1 MTTAR
6 TGSTDRTG
14 NGDNAGS
21 AGSGDNTGKVRE
33 YLKRVTA
40 ELVSTRARLKSAEE
54 AAEAAR
60 EPVAIVS
67 MSCRLPGGADTP
79 DALWRILESG
89 TDVMSGLPEDRGW
102 DLTALYDADPD
113 AHGTSYA
120 REGGFLHDCA
130 GFDPEF
136 FGISPREALAMDPQQ
151 RLLLETAWEAF
162 ERAGLTRDTVHGSR
176 TGVYAG
182 VMYDDYGARVPHV
195 PGGRLPEGLEG
206 YLVNGS
212 AGSVA
217 SGRLSYTFGL
227 RGPAVTVDTA
237 CSSSLVAV
245 HLAAQALRA
254 GECDLA
260 LAGGVTVLATPTM
273 FIDFSRQR
281 GLAADG
287 RCKAFSDAADGTAF
301 AEGAGLL
308 LLQRLSD
315 ARREGRTVLA
325 VIRGSAVNQD
335 GGGNGLTAPNGP
347 AQQRVIRAALRD
359 ARLTA
364 DQVDAVEAHG
374 TGTGLGDPVEAGAL
388 LATYGQAHTADR
400 PLWLGSLK
408 SNLGHAQAA
417 AGVAGIVKTVL
428 ALRHGVLPRTLHADV
443 PSARID
449 WSAGAVRL
457 LQENTA
463 WPDRPGEPRRAA
475 VSAFGASGTNAHV
488 ILEHPTHPPAPAP
501 AVPGSASAVPAAVS
515 PAPAVP
521 GSAVPAAALP
531 APAVSGSAASAVAL
545 PAPAVSGSAV
555 PAVVPPASAVSGSA
569 VPAVA
574 LPASAVSG
582 SAVPA
587 VVPPAS
593 AVSGSVPPAPAVSG
607 SAASAVALPAPAVCG
622 SGVPAAV
629 PPASAVSGSVSA
641 GPSSVVAGS
650 AAPDPDPDPATVGA
664 VAWAVSG
671 RTVSALREQARRLVA
686 HLDAHP
692 DTDPALLAGVLAH
705 RRTAFPERAV
715 VLGDGLAELT
725 GNLAALAAGRIAPGV
740 VTGQATTGR
749 RTAFLFT
756 GQGSQ
761 RPGTGSELHA
771 AHPVFARA
779 LDEIDAAFTP
789 YLARPLREVMFAE
802 PGSADAGLLDRTE
815 YTQPA
820 LFALGAALF
829 ALVTSRGLRPDAVAG
844 HSVGEITAAHVAGVL
859 TLEDAARLV
868 AARGRLMGELPGGGA
883 MAALQAAH
891 EEVLPLLAGREHELD
906 LAAVNG
912 PAAVVVAGDAGAVTE
927 LTEHFAS
934 RGRSVK
940 HLKVSHAFHSP
951 HMDGMLSRFG
961 TIVRGLRLS
970 PPTIPVVS
978 NLTGALADGATLC
991 DPDHWVRHA
1000 RRPVRFLDGLRALRA
1015 TGTDTFVELGPD
1027 AVLTAMTRTI
1037 LDSDS
1042 DSDSDSDVKS
1052 DVDSDSDT
1060 DSADAGALTVSL
1072 LRRGRP
1078 ESATLDRALATAHAH
1093 GLPVS
1098 PAPEPAP
1105 GPAAE
1110 LSATLPTYPFQRARY
1125 WLDAPAPAAS
1135 LATAGLADAGHPLL
1149 AAAVE
1154 LPDGQGAVWTATLS
1168 TRTHP
1173 WLADHTLAGRPVV
1186 PGTALLELALAAA
1199 GDGHRVAE
1207 LTFDRPLVLPED
1219 TPVRL
1224 RVRIGAEE
1232 ADGSRPVTVHSA
1244 PPTPGADWTAHAT
1257 GRTEPEGAPGSA
1269 GTPEDDVPD
1278 LAGTWPPPGA
1288 EPVPLDEEHARF
1300 TAAGIGYGPAFQGL
1314 GAAWRL
1320 GDTVYAEAALP
1331 AAEATDAPHYGLH
1344 PALLDAALHA
1354 VTATRPDAHGLVPF
1368 AWTGAALH
1376 ARGADTLRVRITP
1389 AGPDAV
1395 AVTAADP
1402 AGRPV
1407 FTAHRLALR
1416 PVAADQV
1423 TAAAGTH
1430 PPLLRPVWIPVPP
1443 ATEPSATDPG
1453 TWYLLGEHE
1462 PGLAEALTAAG
1473 ATVRTA
1479 DDPHAIPADDAP
1491 APQVLATLPA
1501 TGDPHL
1507 TAHLALGLAHRW
1519 LAAEHLAQTRLT
1531 VLTTGATDAAGPVTD
1546 PAAAAAWGLL
1556 RTAQTEHPGRFALV
1570 DTDADPASHEAL
1582 PAALAAAGQDPQ
1594 LALRAGAAHTP
1605 STAPV
1610 PVTGPVPAAGSGTR
1624 FDPEGTVLV
1633 TGGTS
1638 GLGAA
1643 VARHLVTAHGVRRLL
1658 LVSRRGPEAPG
1669 APGLLA
1675 DLTASGAH
1683 VTAAAG
1689 DAADP
1694 ARLAGLLAELPAAH
1708 PLTAVIHTAGVLDDG
1723 VLTAQTP
1730 DRLDRVLRPK
1740 SDAARTL
1747 HDLTRDLHL
1756 DAFVLFS
1763 SAAGLLGSAG
1773 QAGYAAA
1780 NAHLDAF
1787 ASWRRAQGLPAL
1799 SLAWGPWAGDGMAAA
1814 LDGADAARLRRT
1826 GLVPLTQEEG
1836 LALFDAALNSTGTP
1850 GPAPGGTGTPGT
1862 APSTGTAG
1870 APGTASSTGTAG
1882 AAPGT
1887 GTAVLLPLRFD
1898 PARLGADAPTALR
1911 GLTAAPRRTAA
1922 RATAGPA
1929 AAAHRTTL
1937 ADRVTGLPR
1946 AERAVLVLDLVRTEV
1961 AAVLGHGDR
1970 DAVPAGRSF
1979 KDAGFDSLTAV
1990 ELRNRLTAETGLRLT
2005 PTLVF
2010 DHPTPRALAEHIDR
2024 ELPGADTAVLAL
2036 IGQLNQAVTQT
2047 DTLDDHARRTVT
2059 ERLQELLTRL
2069 GDGGGDTAPATP
2081 EPGTDATG
2089 NVTELLRSASDD
2101 ELFEL
2106 LDSGFRAV

>member
-6 TGSTDRTG
+6 TGSTDRTDSTG
-14 NGDNAGS
+14 NGDNAGNS
-21 AGSGDNTGKVRE
+21 DNTGKVRE

-79 DALWRILESG
+79 DALWRILKSG
-89 TDVMSGLPEDRGW
+89 TDVMSDLPEDRGW

-335 GGGNGLTAPNGP
+335 AGGNGLTAPNGP

-488 ILEHPTHPPAPAP
+488 ILEHPTHPPTPT
-501 AVPGSASAVPAAVS
+501 
-515 PAPAVP
+515 
-521 GSAVPAAALP
+521 
-531 APAVSGSAASAVAL
+531 PAVSGSASV
-545 PAPAVSGSAV
+545 SAV
-555 PAVVPPASAVSGSA
+555 PAA
-569 VPAVA
+569 
-574 LPASAVSG
+574 
-582 SAVPA
+582 
-587 VVPPAS
+587 
-593 AVSGSVPPAPAVSG
+593 VPPAPAVS
-607 SAASAVALPAPAVCG
+607 AS
-622 SGVPAAV
+622 
-629 PPASAVSGSVSA
+629 
-641 GPSSVVAGS
+641 PSSVVAGS
-650 AAPDPDPDPATVGA
+650 ADPDPDPDPAGA

-671 RTVSALREQARRLVA
+671 RTVPALREQARRLVA

-725 GNLAALAAGRIAPGV
+725 GNLAALAAGRTAPGL

-1042 DSDSDSDVKS
+1042 DSDVKS

-1060 DSADAGALTVSL
+1060 DSAGAGALTVSL

-1078 ESATLDRALATAHAH
+1078 ENATLDRALATAHAH

-1149 AAAVE
+1149 AAVVE

-1207 LTFDRPLVLPED
+1207 LSLDRPLVLPED

-1257 GRTEPEGAPGSA
+1257 GRTEPEGPPGSA
-1269 GTPEDDVPD
+1269 GTPEDDVTD

-1331 AAEATDAPHYGLH
+1331 AAEATDAPLYGLH

-1443 ATEPSATDPG
+1443 ATEPSAADPG

-1462 PGLAEALTAAG
+1462 AGLAEALTAAG

-1479 DDPHAIPADDAP
+1479 GDPHAIPADDAP

-1519 LAAEHLAQTRLT
+1519 LAAEHLAQARLT

-1836 LALFDAALNSTGTP
+1836 LALFDAALTSTGTP
-1850 GPAPGGTGTPGT
+1850 GPAPGGTGAPGT
-1862 APSTGTAG
+1862 ASNTGTAG
-1870 APGTASSTGTAG
+1870 APGTAPSTGTVG

-2069 GDGGGDTAPATP
+2069 GDGGGDTAPATS
-2081 EPGTDATG
+2081 EPGTDTTG

>member
-6 TGSTDRTG
+6 TDSTDSTDS
-14 NGDNAGS
+14 N
-21 AGSGDNTGKVRE
+21 DNTDKVRE

-40 ELVSTRARLKSAEE
+40 ELVATRARLKTVEE
-54 AAEAAR
+54 AAESAR
-60 EPVAIVS
+60 EPIAIVS

-79 DALWRILESG
+79 EALWRLLESG
-89 TDVMSGLPEDRGW
+89 TDVMSSLPEDRGW
-102 DLTALYDADPD
+102 DLAALYDADPD

-130 GFDPEF
+130 EFDPEF

-151 RLLLETAWEAF
+151 RLLLETAWETF

-335 GGGNGLTAPNGP
+335 GAGNGLTAPNGP

-364 DQVDAVEAHG
+364 DQIDAVEAHG
-374 TGTGLGDPVEAGAL
+374 TGTSLGDPVEAEAL

-408 SNLGHAQAA
+408 SNIGHAQAA

-428 ALRHGVLPRTLHADV
+428 ALRHGLLPRTLHADV

-457 LQENTA
+457 LHENTA

-475 VSAFGASGTNAHV
+475 VSAFGASGTNAHL
-488 ILEHPTHPPAPAP
+488 ILEQTPHPTAPDPAAPASASPERTGPVPSPPAPADP
-501 AVPGSASAVPAAVS
+501 LPVAS
-515 PAPAVP
+515 
-521 GSAVPAAALP
+521 G
-531 APAVSGSAASAVAL
+531 
-545 PAPAVSGSAV
+545 
-555 PAVVPPASAVSGSA
+555 
-569 VPAVA
+569 
-574 LPASAVSG
+574 
-582 SAVPA
+582 
-587 VVPPAS
+587 
-593 AVSGSVPPAPAVSG
+593 
-607 SAASAVALPAPAVCG
+607 
-622 SGVPAAV
+622 
-629 PPASAVSGSVSA
+629 
-641 GPSSVVAGS
+641 
-650 AAPDPDPDPATVGA
+650 ATG
-664 VAWAVSG
+664 WAVSA

-686 HLDAHP
+686 HLDAHR
-692 DTDPALLAGVLAH
+692 DTDPGLLAGVLAH

-715 VLGDGLAELT
+715 VLGDGIAELT
-725 GNLAALAAGRIAPGV
+725 ENLAALAAGRTAPGL

-771 AHPVFARA
+771 AHPAFARA
-779 LDEIDAAFTP
+779 LDEIDAAFAP

-802 PGSADAGLLDRTE
+802 PGSADAALLDRTE

-829 ALVTSRGLRPDAVAG
+829 ALVTSRGLRPDTVAG

-859 TLEDAARLV
+859 SLEDAARLV
-868 AARGRLMGELPGGGA
+868 AARGRLMGELPQGGA
-883 MAALQAAH
+883 MAALQAGH
-891 EEVLPLLAGREHELD
+891 EEVLPLLAGREHEID

-927 LTEHFAS
+927 LAGHFAS
-934 RGRSVK
+934 LGRAVK

-951 HMDGMLSRFG
+951 HMDGMLSRFE
-961 TIVRGLRLS
+961 TVVRGLELS
-970 PPTIPVVS
+970 PPGIPVVS

-1015 TGTDTFVELGPD
+1015 IGTDTFVELGPD

-1037 LDSDS
+1037 LDADG
-1042 DSDSDSDVKS
+1042 
-1052 DVDSDSDT
+1052 DT
-1060 DSADAGALTVSL
+1060 PAGTEVLTVPL
-1072 LRRGRP
+1072 LRRGHP
-1078 ESATLDRALATAHAH
+1078 EGAVLDRAIAAAHTH
-1093 GLPVS
+1093 GLPVP

-1110 LSATLPTYPFQRARY
+1110 LSATLPTYPFQRTRY

-1135 LATAGLADAGHPLL
+1135 LATAGLVDAGHPLL

-1154 LPDGQGAVWTATLS
+1154 LPDGRGGVWTATLS

-1186 PGTALLELALAAA
+1186 PGTALLELALTAA
-1199 GDGHRVAE
+1199 GDGHRIAE
-1207 LTFDRPLVLPED
+1207 LTFGRPLVLPED

-1224 RVRIGAEE
+1224 RVHIGAEE

-1244 PPTPGADWTAHAT
+1244 PLTPGADWTAHAT
-1257 GRTEPEGAPGSA
+1257 GRTEPAEA
-1269 GTPEDDVPD
+1269 PEDDPFTD
-1278 LAGTWPPPGA
+1278 LAGMWPPPGA

-1314 GAAWRL
+1314 KAAWRL
-1320 GDTVYAEAALP
+1320 GDTVYADAALP
-1331 AAEATDAPHYGLH
+1331 PAEATDAPHYRLH

-1368 AWTGAALH
+1368 AWTGADLH
-1376 ARGADTLRVRITP
+1376 AQGADALRVRITP

-1395 AVTAADP
+1395 AVAAADP

-1407 FTAHRLALR
+1407 FTARRLALR
-1416 PVAADQV
+1416 PVAADRV
-1423 TAAAGTH
+1423 TAAAGTPP
-1430 PPLLRPVWIPVPP
+1430 PPLLRPTWVPL
-1443 ATEPSATDPG
+1443 ATEPPAPDPG

-1473 ATVRTA
+1473 ATVHTA
-1479 DDPHAIPADDAP
+1479 DDPHGIPADDAAP
-1491 APQVLATLPA
+1491 PQVLAALPA
-1501 TGDPHL
+1501 TGDPHR
-1507 TAHLALGLAHRW
+1507 TAHLALALAHRW
-1519 LAAEHLAQTRLT
+1519 LAAEHLAPARLT
-1531 VLTTGATDAAGPVTD
+1531 VLTRGATDAAGPVTD

-1570 DTDADPASHEAL
+1570 DTDADAASHRAL
-1582 PAALAAAGQDPQ
+1582 PAALAAAGPDAQ
-1594 LALRAGAAHTP
+1594 LAVRAGAAHTP
-1605 STAPV
+1605 STAR
-1610 PVTGPVPAAGSGTR
+1610 VPAAGPGVR
-1624 FDPEGTVLV
+1624 LDPEGTVLV

-1658 LVSRRGPEAPG
+1658 LVSRRGPETPG
-1669 APGLLA
+1669 ARELLA
-1675 DLTASGAH
+1675 DLTASGAD
-1683 VTAAAG
+1683 VTMAAG
-1689 DAADP
+1689 DAADRE
-1694 ARLAGLLAELPAAH
+1694 RLAALLAEVPAAH
-1708 PLTAVIHTAGVLDDG
+1708 PLTAVVHTAGVLDDG

-1740 SDAARTL
+1740 TDAAQTL

-1756 DAFVLFS
+1756 DTFVLFS

-1836 LALFDAALNSTGTP
+1836 LALFDAAL
-1850 GPAPGGTGTPGT
+1850 
-1862 APSTGTAG
+1862 G
-1870 APGTASSTGTAG
+1870 AEVP
-1882 AAPGT
+1882 
-1887 GTAVLLPLRFD
+1887 VLLPLRFD

-1911 GLTAAPRRTAA
+1911 GLTAAAPRRPAA
-1922 RATAGPA
+1922 RTTAGPA
-1929 AAAHRTTL
+1929 PAPERTTL
-1937 ADRVTGLPR
+1937 ADRVAGLPR
-1946 AERAVLVLDLVRTEV
+1946 AERAALVLDLVRAEV
-1961 AAVLGHGDR
+1961 AAVLGHTGPDGI
-1970 DAVPAGRSF
+1970 PAGRSF

-1990 ELRNRLTAETGLRLT
+1990 ELRNRLTAGTGLRLT

-2010 DHPTPRALAEHIDR
+2010 DHPTPQALAEHIDR

-2036 IGQLNQAVTQT
+2036 LGELTQAVAQT
-2047 DTLDDHARRTVT
+2047 DTLDDHARQTVT
-2059 ERLQELLTRL
+2059 ERLRELLTRL
-2069 GDGGGDTAPATP
+2069 GESGGDTAPATP